1 MSDITVQVPSIILPQ
16 VWTIGTETENLNDL
30 VVHRS
35 IEFPTRYLQEKTV
48 QVYAVEI
55 IVFGA
60 AGNLQLWVEVS
71 PYLTTTSALYWTRV
85 GGITTLVPTNVN
97 LTAHTTPLLWTAHSE
112 YARLAAQMPVAAAP
126 ATAFWTVQ
134 AIIEAK
140 SGG

>member
-1 MSDITVQVPSIILPQ
+1 MSDITIQIPSIILPQ
-16 VWTIGTETENLNDL
+16 VWTLGTETENLSDL

-55 IVFGA
+55 IIFLA

-71 PYLTTTSALYWTRV
+71 PYPSTVSALYWTRV
-85 GGITTLVPTNVN
+85 GGITTLVPTNIN
-97 LTAHTTPLLWTAHSE
+97 LTAHTALLLWTAHSE
-112 YARLAAQMPVAAAP
+112 YARLVAQMPVAAAP
-126 ATAFWTVQ
+126 ATAYWTIQ
-134 AIIEAK
+134 AMIEAK

>member
-1 MSDITVQVPSIILPQ
+1 MADITLQVPSIILPQ
-16 VWTIGTETENLNDL
+16 AWTIGIETENLNNL
-30 VVHRS
+30 VVHYS
-35 IEFPTRYLQEKTV
+35 IEFPVRYLQEKTI

-71 PYLTTTSALYWTRV
+71 PYPSTLSALYWAQL

-97 LTAHTTPLLWTAHSE
+97 LTAHRAVLPWTAHSE

-126 ATAFWTVQ
+126 ATAFWTIQ
-134 AIIEAK
+134 AIFEAK
-140 SGG
+140 AGG